1 MRQRRVR
8 RAVLGSM
15 LSILGVALI
24 STPVLAAGYDSTTEA
39 LIRTLT
45 QQLVFIAVPILV
57 LVEGLL
63 VYIVYRYRNND
74 EAEPT
79 SENRRLEIGWTV
91 ATALILLLVGVLSYN
106 VMAQPAVEAGPS
118 IGEDKPDDAVTMTIT
133 GYQWYWDADYPNA
146 NVTIEQADTIYL
158 PVDRPLYIYVNSGDV
173 IHSVHVPGLGL
184 KKDAMPGQ
192 RSLLRT
198 EITNEGEYQLY
209 CAEFCGVGHSDMT
222 ATIKAVSYEEYQD
235 WLAQQKQEGA

>member
-1 MRQRRVR
+1 MRRLR
-8 RAVLGSM
+8 RAVLGSL

-45 QQLVFIAVPILV
+45 QQLIFIAVPILV

-74 EAEPT
+74 EAAPT

-158 PVDRPLYIYVNSGDV
+158 PVDRPLYIYVTSGDV

-198 EITNEGEYQLY
+198 EITSEGEYQLY

-235 WLAQQKQEGA
+235 WLAQQKQGGA

>member
-1 MRQRRVR
+1 MRWLR
-8 RAVLGSM
+8 RAVLGSV
-15 LSILGVALI
+15 LLILGVTLV
-24 STPVLAAGYDSTTEA
+24 STPVLATGYDSTTEE
-39 LIRTLT
+39 LIQTLT
-45 QQLVFIAVPILV
+45 QQLIYIAVPILI

-79 SENRRLEIGWTV
+79 TENRRLEIGWTV

-133 GYQWYWDADYPNA
+133 GYQWYWEADYPNA
-146 NVTIEQADTIYL
+146 NVTINQADTIYL
-158 PVDRPLYIYVNSGDV
+158 PVDRPLYIRVTSGDV
-173 IHSVHVPGLGL
+173 IHSVHVPALGL

-192 RSLLRT
+192 RTLLHT

-222 ATIKAVSYEEYQD
+222 ATVKAVSYEEYQD
-235 WLAQQKQEGA
+235 WLAQQKQEGT